1 MFVAY
6 IEVLCGTSFCLFQNV
21 SDVSGNDRKG
31 KRNFTRLLKINLL
44 LFNRFPKQALL
55 FTCLQYKS
63 FENTVGK
70 GKIARNEQFL
80 LFPHCFLPI

>member
-6 IEVLCGTSFCLFQNV
+6 IEVLCGTNFCLFQNV
-21 SDVSGNDRKG
+21 SDVSGKDRKR
-31 KRNFTRLLKINLL
+31 KRNLTRLSKIDLRVFNPLPNTPWFLSVCNTSLLKTL
-44 LFNRFPKQALL
+44 
-55 FTCLQYKS
+55 
-63 FENTVGK
+63 GK